1 MADAGTAQAPAEES
15 TEEFDSVLQYF
26 DKEDNYKADSEERGD
41 GGEGEEEASSP
52 EVEAAPEAAPEA
64 EVEAAPEVVEEA
76 TVAKETQEEAPK
88 SHMIPK
94 ARLDQQLAKT
104 RELEHENVR
113 IQEQMRIMQDQ
124 FVTHQQQQVQSE
136 EPQTQDPQFDFGGKY
151 KEMQEAYIDG
161 ESDKASNI
169 FSDIMGNQQQVIKEG
184 FQKQI
189 NSTLEANNHK
199 MGMEQQLSDAARE
212 IAQVYPEL
220 DIEKPDTFNKEL
232 TDQVNELM
240 VAYSELRNDKG
251 IYTYSPA
258 EALKKAASV
267 FAPNLPSSSDKG
279 SSSVESGDKNLS
291 KKIKAANNQPPTLPG
306 DSATSH
312 GERKI
317 NPLTMSE
324 AEWEALP
331 PSTLAR
337 LRGDV

>member
-15 TEEFDSVLQYF
+15 TEEFNSVLQYF
-26 DKEDNYKADSEERGD
+26 DKEDDYKADSEERGD
-41 GGEGEEEASSP
+41 GGEGEGEVLAP
-52 EVEAAPEAAPEA
+52 EVEAASEA

-76 TVAKETQEEAPK
+76 TVATETQEESPK

-124 FVTHQQQQVQSE
+124 FVANQQQQVQSE
-136 EPQTQDPQFDFGGKY
+136 DPQPQEPQFDFGGKY

-169 FSDIMGNQQQVIKEG
+169 FSDIMGNQQQVIQDG

-189 NSTLEANNHK
+189 NNTLEANNHK

-220 DIEKPDTFNKEL
+220 DIDKPDTFNKEL

-258 EALKKAASV
+258 EALKKAAAV
-267 FAPNLPSSSDKG
+267 FAPNLPSPSSDKG
-279 SSSVESGDKNLS
+279 SSSLESGDKNLS
-291 KKIKAANNQPPTLPG
+291 KKIKAANNQPPALLG

-317 NPLTMSE
+317 NPLTMTE

>member
-1 MADAGTAQAPAEES
+1 MADAGTAQAPVEP

-26 DKEDNYKADSEERGD
+26 DKPDDFEADSAERGD
-41 GGEGEEEASSP
+41 GGIETEA
-52 EVEAAPEAAPEA
+52 VTEAAPEPAPEPAPEA
-64 EVEAAPEVVEEA
+64 VEEA
-76 TVAKETQEEAPK
+76 AVAPDTQEESPK
-88 SHMIPK
+88 PHMIPK

-104 RELEHENVR
+104 RELEHENIR

-124 FVTHQQQQVQSE
+124 FISHQQQQAQSE
-136 EPQTQDPQFDFGGKY
+136 EPQPQEPQFDFGGKY

-169 FSDIMGNQQQVIKEG
+169 FSEIMGNQQQVLQEG

-189 NSTLEANNHK
+189 NHTLEANNLK
-199 MGMEQQLSDAARE
+199 MGMEQQLASAARE
-212 IAQVYPEL
+212 IAEVYPEL
-220 DIEKPDTFNKEL
+220 DIDSPDTFNKEL

-240 VAYSELRNDKG
+240 VAYSELKNDQG
-251 IYTYSPA
+251 MYTYSPA

-267 FAPNLPSSSDKG
+267 FAPNLSKG
-279 SSSVESGDKNLS
+279 APEASAAPAEEGKDLS
-291 KKIKAANNQPPTLPG
+291 KKIDAANSQPPNLPG

-317 NPLTMSE
+317 NPLTMTE
-324 AEWEALP
+324 AEWDALP

-337 LRGDV
+337 LRGDI

>member
-26 DKEDNYKADSEERGD
+26 DKEDDYEADSKERGD
-41 GGEGEEEASSP
+41 GGEATAE
-52 EVEAAPEAAPEA
+52 EVEATEVEAT

-76 TVAKETQEEAPK
+76 TVATETQEESPK

-124 FVTHQQQQVQSE
+124 FVAHQQQQVQSE
-136 EPQTQDPQFDFGGKY
+136 EPQAQEPQFDFGGKY

-169 FSDIMGNQQQVIKEG
+169 FSDIMGNQQQVIQDG

-279 SSSVESGDKNLS
+279 SSPLESGDKNLS
-291 KKIKAANNQPPTLPG
+291 KKIIYVKR
-306 DSATSH
+306 SALGS
-312 GERKI
+312 GLIK
-317 NPLTMSE
+317 S
-324 AEWEALP
+324 
-331 PSTLAR
+331 
-337 LRGDV
+337 